1 MKFKKHTKEK
11 RKKLSEK
18 IIRQLAEIYF
28 HPVLSWNMHH
38 VILLP
43 SAWTLLDTSVK
54 NDQVVR
60 NPRPLIA
67 QTHLLIVAILLLLGS
82 RTKPFAVHSPT
93 APTETFPVT
102 FYLYCVITWS
112 LRAIAARPSGS
123 KPGKYQGT
131 FELLLRTEQDN
142 LWVQEPSYNS
152 IGWMVACNIEW
163 RSCRSQRIRDFPS
176 FIIIFYVSFVY
187 PQLII
192 SHVLAHDLMYACSSI
207 TWDIDY

>member
-1 MKFKKHTKEK
+1 
-11 RKKLSEK
+11 
-18 IIRQLAEIYF
+18 
-28 HPVLSWNMHH
+28 MHH

-43 SAWTLLDTSVK
+43 SAWTLLHVSVK
-54 NDQVVR
+54 KDEVVR

-67 QTHLLIVAILLLLGS
+67 ETHDLIGAILLLLGS
-82 RTKPFAVHSPT
+82 RTKPFAVLGPT

-112 LRAIAARPSGS
+112 LRAIAVRPSGS

-131 FELLLRTEQDN
+131 FDLLLRTEQDN

-152 IGWMVACNIEW
+152 IGWMVACNIKW

-192 SHVLAHDLMYACSSI
+192 SHVLAHDLMHACSSI